1 MPAEVHRQKSRAPR
15 PALLINEIIA
25 AANEACTSFITEDVP
40 GAVSPDDISYGFA
53 LSWDLGVACGAVQA
67 AEHQDALSPGPGQWV
82 SRGREPPATRV
93 ALASCSGGDQPCFSC
108 LPAPS
113 LLMPA

>member
-15 PALLINEIIA
+15 PALLINEMIA
-25 AANEACTSFITEDVP
+25 AASEACTSFITEEVP
-40 GAVSPDDISYGFA
+40 RAVFPDFSQGFA
-53 LSWDLGVACGAVQA
+53 LSWDPGVACGAVRA
-67 AEHQDALSPGPGQWV
+67 AEHQAAPSPGPGQWV
-82 SRGREPPATRV
+82 SRDPPATRV

-108 LPAPS
+108 LPTPS